1 MLLNDLVNDLT
12 EDFFLSSVVPDH
24 TETQLLVN
32 KRYTSKQYKTTK
44 RS

>member
-32 KRYTSKQYKTTK
+32 KRDTSKQHKTTK